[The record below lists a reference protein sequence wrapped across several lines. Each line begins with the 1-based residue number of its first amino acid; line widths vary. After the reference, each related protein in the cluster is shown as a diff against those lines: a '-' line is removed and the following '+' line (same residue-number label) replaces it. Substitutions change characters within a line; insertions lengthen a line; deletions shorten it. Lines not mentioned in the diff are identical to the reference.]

1 MLKAGSK
8 RRRTQAQI
16 QSDYDQKQFEEIDA
30 RDSKVKFTD
39 AQKEIAELKAQLQ
52 AERQLKNQGEYA
64 AQWVQEQMNKKNI
77 ALTDDNNLI
86 ITTSANTIRNG
97 DDIMDGDDL

>member
-1 MLKAGSK
+1 MNGRSAHMLKAGSK

-39 AQKEIAELKAQLQ
+39 A
-52 AERQLKNQGEYA
+52 
-64 AQWVQEQMNKKNI
+64 
-77 ALTDDNNLI
+77 
-86 ITTSANTIRNG
+86 
-97 DDIMDGDDL
+97 